1 MNTRSSFLMLLG
13 CLVCLPLYAAD
24 SNVPP
29 LIDLGAEAK
38 KQAEKQKKI
47 AVSQPKSAETSQP
60 KAQAD
65 DADKAKV
72 AAKPEAAKPAP
83 EPAETKPVA
92 WSYFGDDGPQ
102 NWGQLSTAYAT
113 CKAGKNQSPI
123 NFKRDD
129 AVGTTSLNG
138 FDVYYRKSILKMIND
153 GHVLKVEVPLGSYI
167 MLNGQRYELMEYE
180 FHTPSEHQIDGFSYP
195 MEMQLVHKDGNGDYA
210 VVSILFQEGA
220 ENEALAAFLD
230 RLPKQLNK
238 LDVHD
243 KVLVHPA
250 KAFFPVDKRF
260 YKYSGSMTQPP
271 CDEGVYWMVFKQPV
285 EASAAQLQQMKE
297 YLGTNARP
305 VQPLNA
311 RTPLKSWPDRQAQE
325 SFYLY

>member
-1 MNTRSSFLMLLG
+1 MNTRSSFLILLG
-13 CLVCLPLYAAD
+13 YLVCLPLYAAD
-24 SNVPP
+24 NKVPP

-47 AVSQPKSAETSQP
+47 AVSQPKPAEKPKP
-60 KAQAD
+60 KAAD
-65 DADKAKV
+65 QDTSEAKV
-72 AAKPEAAKPAP
+72 AAKSKTDESQAKPK
-83 EPAETKPVA
+83 ETKPVD
-92 WSYFGDDGPQ
+92 WSYFGQDGP
-102 NWGQLSTAYAT
+102 NHWGKLSIAYAT
-113 CKAGKNQSPI
+113 CQFGQNQSPI

-129 AVGTTSLNG
+129 AVGTTSLDG
-138 FDVYYRKSILKMIND
+138 FDVYYRKTILKMIND

-167 MLNGQRYELMEYE
+167 MLNGQRYELTEYE

-195 MEMQLVHKDGNGDYA
+195 MEMQLVHKNGDGHYV
-210 VVSILFQEGA
+210 VVSILFQEGEA
-220 ENEALAAFLD
+220 NEALAAFLD

-250 KAFFPVDKRF
+250 KAFFPTDKRF

-285 EASAAQLQQMKE
+285 EASAEQLAQMKE

-311 RTPLKSWPDRQAQE
+311 RTPLKSWPDRQAQD